1 MCGDL
6 TTQLGLIKASKHGL
20 RLRPETKL
28 VQCFFDQHYH
38 EIKENKI
45 LWKEQQMKTN
55 TNIGFELWYSVLN
68 VCFFKA
74 TLSC

>member
-6 TTQLGLIKASKHGL
+6 TTQLGLIKDSKSGL

-38 EIKENKI
+38 ENKEQNSLKRITNENKYKYW
-45 LWKEQQMKTN
+45 LRA
-55 TNIGFELWYSVLN
+55 V
-68 VCFFKA
+68 V
-74 TLSC
+74 